1 MSGGGARVVNKLAT
15 VIDIV
20 VPFLFD
26 QDKGH
31 GQWLV
36 THCLLHTVCYTLLH
50 IVCYT
55 LLHTAAKWL

>member
-1 MSGGGARVVNKLAT
+1 MSGGARVVNKLAT

-31 GQWLV
+31 GQWPV
-36 THCLLHTVCYTLLH
+36 THCVLHTACYTLPLNGFNEFGGGRRAR
-50 IVCYT
+50 C
-55 LLHTAAKWL
+55 